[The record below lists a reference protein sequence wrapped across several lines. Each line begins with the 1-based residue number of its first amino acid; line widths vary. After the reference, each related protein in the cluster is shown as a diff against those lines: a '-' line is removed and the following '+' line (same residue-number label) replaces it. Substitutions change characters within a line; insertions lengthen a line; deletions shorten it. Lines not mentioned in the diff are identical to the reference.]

1 VPRPVSFTLYKVKV
15 FGIVLICSV
24 LTGCAS
30 TASIWLESTS
40 VNPCEKR
47 NRIYGGA
54 KLDAKLIYDSFVDKD
69 VSIWLGVP
77 GVIDIVPSAIF
88 DTIQLPFT
96 VPVTKKQIE
105 ACEQENIKKNV

>member
-1 VPRPVSFTLYKVKV
+1 
-15 FGIVLICSV
+15 
-24 LTGCAS
+24 
-30 TASIWLESTS
+30 
-40 VNPCEKR
+40 
-47 NRIYGGA
+47 
-54 KLDAKLIYDSFVDKD
+54 
-69 VSIWLGVP
+69 VP

>member
-1 VPRPVSFTLYKVKV
+1 VKII
-15 FGIVLICSV
+15 GIFFICSF

-40 VNPCEKR
+40 ENPCERR

-54 KLDAKLIYDSFVDKD
+54 KLDAKLIYDSFVKKD
-69 VSIWLGVP
+69 VSMWLGVP
-77 GVIDIVPSAIF
+77 GVIDIVPSAVF

-96 VPVTKKQIE
+96 IPATQKQIE
-105 ACEQENIKKNV
+105 ACEKEKIDQNV

>member
-1 VPRPVSFTLYKVKV
+1 MKEFSIV
-15 FGIVLICSV
+15 FICSV

-40 VNPCEKR
+40 LNPCEKR

-77 GVIDIVPSAIF
+77 VIDIVPSAIF

-96 VPVTKKQIE
+96 VPATQKQIE
-105 ACEQENIKKNV
+105 DCEQENIKKLV